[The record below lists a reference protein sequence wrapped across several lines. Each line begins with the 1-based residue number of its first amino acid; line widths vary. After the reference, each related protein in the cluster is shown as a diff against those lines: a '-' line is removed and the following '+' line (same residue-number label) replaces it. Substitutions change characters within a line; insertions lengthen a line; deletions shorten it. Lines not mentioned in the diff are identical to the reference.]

1 MVLPRRPRYSARH
14 AIGLSRL
21 DRADPP
27 LIIVSSPACKR
38 ASKEDGG
45 TEGPDDDHEVKLRRG
60 AQKPSSHSMPFPGP
74 RRPPSLPILAR
85 SLPGSRR
92 THRVRV
98 RCSFHHPPAHT
109 RASEVQCSAREVV
122 LGGGEGK
129 WGVHVQSPL
138 SFAVVLLEMGSWRV
152 LGETGR
158 GRLAIKISSVK
169 FGLGV
174 NDCAVHLHW
183 KSRCSPPI
191 LGRRDGGLNCL
202 LHERSISAPRRR

>member
-1 MVLPRRPRYSARH
+1 MQCGCV
-14 AIGLSRL
+14 
-21 DRADPP
+21 
-27 LIIVSSPACKR
+27 
-38 ASKEDGG
+38 E
-45 TEGPDDDHEVKLRRG
+45 EV
-60 AQKPSSHSMPFPGP
+60 F
-74 RRPPSLPILAR
+74 
-85 SLPGSRR
+85 
-92 THRVRV
+92 
-98 RCSFHHPPAHT
+98 
-109 RASEVQCSAREVV
+109 
-122 LGGGEGK
+122 LGGREGK

-158 GRLAIKISSVK
+158 RAIKISSVK